1 MAVTFPSITREW
13 RNRQT
18 RTVQVRVLERVWGF
32 NSPLAHRTRRLPSHR
47 NVRGSLLNSPVVT
60 LVDLTVGQADQIGY
74 SVLLL
79 DTKVDIP
86 LGMKIMR
93 TPLFSSSI
101 TPQPRLIWS

>member
-1 MAVTFPSITREW
+1 
-13 RNRQT
+13 
-18 RTVQVRVLERVWGF
+18 
-32 NSPLAHRTRRLPSHR
+32 
-47 NVRGSLLNSPVVT
+47 VVT

-79 DTKVDIP
+79 DAKVDIP